1 MNIDKKTE
9 YFVRLGELLRKMGMT
24 GSCDVLSDHGANAGG
39 FASAVKKA
47 REGNPWFTA
56 GAIYHMLEATGK
68 SLSHADLE
76 RWTGMYKA
84 GEPRKRATV
93 AVIMAGNIPAVG
105 FHDLLCVL
113 MSGHRAMVKLSGDD
127 RHLLPAIAGL
137 LIDMDPDFEQF
148 IQFTDEVMRGF
159 DAVIATGS
167 NNTSRYFNYYFGK
180 YPHIIRKNRNA
191 LAVLNGEET
200 DEELEALGADIF
212 TYFGLGCR
220 NVSKLMVPE
229 DYDFPAFFDAIKGYA
244 GVGQHHKYMNN
255 YDYNKSICLVN
266 GEPHFDN
273 GFLLLK
279 EDGSMASPVSVL
291 HYERYRDIAAVND
304 HIRDES
310 ENIQCVVS
318 ADPTIKGSIPPGT
331 TQQPRLWDYADGV
344 DTMAFLLGL

>member
-1 MNIDKKTE
+1 MDIDRKIE
-9 YFVRLGELLRKMGMT
+9 YFVRLGDLLHKVGMT
-24 GSCDVLSDHGANAGG
+24 GSCDVLPDHGADAGG
-39 FASAVKKA
+39 FAPAVKKA
-47 REGNPWFTA
+47 REGNPWFTE
-56 GAIYHMLEATGK
+56 GAIYHMLEAAGR

-76 RWTGMYKA
+76 HWAGMYNLEQP
-84 GEPRKRATV
+84 GKRATV
-93 AVIMAGNIPAVG
+93 ALIMAGNIPAVG
-105 FHDLLCVL
+105 FHDFLCVL
-113 MSGHRAMVKLSGDD
+113 MSGHRALVKLSADD
-127 RHLLPAIAGL
+127 QYLLPAIAGL

-148 IQFTDEVMRGF
+148 IQFTGEVMRGF

-229 DYDFPAFFDAIKGYA
+229 DYDFTAFFNAIKGYA
-244 GVGQHHKYMNN
+244 AVGEHHKYMNN

-279 EDGSMASPVSVL
+279 EDGSLASPVSVL
-291 HYERYRDIAAVND
+291 HYQRYSDIDAVSEY
-304 HIRDES
+304 IRDES
-310 ENIQCVVS
+310 GNIQCVVS
-318 ADPTIKGSIPPGT
+318 ADPALKGSIAPGT

-344 DTMAFLLGL
+344 DTMAFLLDL